1 MQRPAKPQ
9 ARRSA
14 VRRASFS
21 RKFTARH
28 APARTSNE
36 SVIALAHDARNVV
49 AALELCCDLLAE
61 PGVLAEENQH
71 FAAEL
76 QAVASASSALVE
88 QLAALR
94 VVGVRGWASTRI
106 CSTSKPRPRSGHI
119 DDLAAAVEQLR
130 GPLTALAGAR
140 IELHMECLSCFGRVP
155 LSQEALTR
163 ILINL
168 TRNAAEAMPNGGR
181 IRITVQQGDGGS
193 FFDAE
198 QPPRTV
204 LLCVQDSGPG
214 IPQDRIGRIFDAGF
228 TTKGESAPLPH
239 GAHRGLGLNIVR
251 RLAEA
256 AGGSVR
262 ATSAPGGG
270 ARFELELPLIHS
282 RSSIGS
288 FPADFPERT
297 TLEC

>member
-1 MQRPAKPQ
+1 
-9 ARRSA
+9 
-14 VRRASFS
+14 
-21 RKFTARH
+21 
-28 APARTSNE
+28 
-36 SVIALAHDARNVV
+36 
-49 AALELCCDLLAE
+49 
-61 PGVLAEENQH
+61 
-71 FAAEL
+71 
-76 QAVASASSALVE
+76 
-88 QLAALR
+88 
-94 VVGVRGWASTRI
+94 
-106 CSTSKPRPRSGHI
+106 
-119 DDLAAAVEQLR
+119 
-130 GPLTALAGAR
+130 
-140 IELHMECLSCFGRVP
+140 MECLSCFGRVP

-168 TRNAAEAMPNGGR
+168 TRNASEAMPNGGR